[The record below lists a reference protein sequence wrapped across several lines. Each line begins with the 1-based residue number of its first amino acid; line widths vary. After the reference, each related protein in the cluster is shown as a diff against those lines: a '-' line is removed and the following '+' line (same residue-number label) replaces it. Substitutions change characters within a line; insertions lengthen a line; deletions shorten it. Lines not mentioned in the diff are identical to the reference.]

1 MGSTDL
7 LVDLVRALSRMS
19 GYEDGFFQTGRN
31 NAEARFWKLKIHE
44 EVDRRQTKSSIS
56 LGGHS
61 SGASSREGSE
71 QPREKSPSPYSK
83 YNQMPAEPCD
93 YKYSYAQPETEYSQD
108 YHTYYPDPRDRSFS
122 IRARPFTDYKYSY
135 PQEIEEENEDECED
149 KQEDDPQKHKNNEKP
164 TDAHKD
170 EDKYKEEGKVEK
182 YYPKDGGIMKTICEK
197 QEQQSSDYI
206 SSRFY

>member
-7 LVDLVRALSRMS
+7 LVDLGRALSRMS

-122 IRARPFTDYKYSY
+122 IVSTISNRARPFTDYKYSY

-149 KQEDDPQKHKNNEKP
+149 KRRTIHRNTKTMRNLQMHTKMKISIRKKEKLKN
-164 TDAHKD
+164 
-170 EDKYKEEGKVEK
+170 
-182 YYPKDGGIMKTICEK
+182 IIRRM
-197 QEQQSSDYI
+197 
-206 SSRFY
+206 

>member
-1 MGSTDL
+1 MG
-7 LVDLVRALSRMS
+7 RALSRMS

-83 YNQMPAEPCD
+83 LNQMPAEPCD
-93 YKYSYAQPETEYSQD
+93 YKYSYPG
-108 YHTYYPDPRDRSFS
+108 
-122 IRARPFTDYKYSY
+122 
-135 PQEIEEENEDECED
+135 EIQEENEEDCED
-149 KQEDDPQKHKNNEKP
+149 KQEDDTHKKENKEKP
-164 TDAHKD
+164 TDAHD
-170 EDKYKEEGKVEK
+170 DVENYKEPNKVENHYQK
-182 YYPKDGGIMKTICEK
+182 EGGIMKTICEK
-197 QEQQSSDYI
+197 QEQQSSDYL

>member
-1 MGSTDL
+1 
-7 LVDLVRALSRMS
+7 MS

-83 YNQMPAEPCD
+83 LNQMPAEPCD

-122 IRARPFTDYKYSY
+122 IVSTISNRVRPFTAATDYKYSY
-135 PQEIEEENEDECED
+135 PGEIQEENEEDYED
-149 KQEDDPQKHKNNEKP
+149 KQEDDTHKKENKEKP
-164 TDAHKD
+164 TDAHD
-170 EDKYKEEGKVEK
+170 DVENYKEPNKVENHYQK
-182 YYPKDGGIMKTICEK
+182 EGGIMKTICEK
-197 QEQQSSDYI
+197 QEQQSSDYL